1 MANTNII
8 KERQPLE
15 DFEPQG
21 KSLNDIIETA
31 GERVYRLRRQQN
43 KLKPKNETMSRERKH
58 FLFINPGT
66 EKINLLRYMLI
77 YNAYIKPYIL
87 TIWVNTLTQ

>member
-8 KERQPLE
+8 KKPQALE

-31 GERVYRLRRQQN
+31 GERVYRLRRQQS
-43 KLKPKNETMSRERKH
+43 KLKPKNETMTRERKH
-58 FLFINPGT
+58 FLFINPEQRKSIFFGT
-66 EKINLLRYMLI
+66 HYPTIVLCPNGANKELLLNNL
-77 YNAYIKPYIL
+77 N
-87 TIWVNTLTQ
+87 